1 MLCPSC
7 HTPNRDN
14 ARFCKRCG
22 LSFTAPGGEAGQI
35 EATGQPQPSTP
46 AAPVMA
52 QEQSP
57 QSPADQYEAQANA
70 PVEVEPEAVED
81 ISLAP
86 TQILTPQQMMA
97 YHARRWQQE
106 LEQQQRQP
114 GNAVDIADMP
124 TILAPLDQPAPAS
137 SSVPAQEA
145 SMSATPME
153 MPGVARGSEANG
165 TQEDAPVAESAAS
178 APAESGDNAPP
189 PPAPPLP
196 TDEMP
201 AGSETAN
208 SKEEVME
215 QTSQPAAEQGEQEQ
229 TTSSP
234 EFPLLAVGDT
244 VSGRYEVTQV
254 DSTEENEH
262 VYQVVD
268 HQGYQRCWNCGSEQ
282 NAEGDEFCIDCGA
295 ELLNATYI
303 MHEYPAAEHKDKEE
317 QVLQGVIV
325 NTFVDQG
332 RTYVIEQPQA
342 SQLVFPNG
350 VHLLA
355 SCESDAGVVRSG
367 EPNEDSTL
375 VLLLERVHESI
386 ATPAGVFVVA
396 DGMGGHAN
404 GQGASKMTIGLIAE
418 RIVRELLM
426 PPLSSEKSG
435 EAPAQMD
442 EDAYVA
448 LVRGAIEDANSAL
461 CQANQRD
468 KSDMGS
474 TLTGFMMVGDHAY
487 IFNVGDSRTYL
498 VRDSNLH
505 QLTLDHSLVGQMVAG
520 GLIEPDD
527 VYTHPQ
533 RSQIYRSIGDKL
545 NVQIDVFKQQ
555 VYPGDILLSCSDGLW
570 EMVRNPQIADILTNA
585 PDPQAACARLI
596 EAANAN
602 GGEDN
607 ISAVVVF
614 VR

>member
-1 MLCPSC
+1 
-7 HTPNRDN
+7 
-14 ARFCKRCG
+14 
-22 LSFTAPGGEAGQI
+22 
-35 EATGQPQPSTP
+35 
-46 AAPVMA
+46 MA
-52 QEQSP
+52 QEQAQPS
-57 QSPADQYEAQANA
+57 SGADQNVEQANA
-70 PVEVEPEAVED
+70 PTEVETENVED

-106 LEQQQRQP
+106 LEQQQRQS

-124 TILAPLDQPAPAS
+124 TMLTPLDQPPPASPPAPAQDATMRGTPTETPEMMGS
-137 SSVPAQEA
+137 SKV
-145 SMSATPME
+145 
-153 MPGVARGSEANG
+153 NG
-165 TQEDAPVAESAAS
+165 TTEEAPVAEAGGS
-178 APAESGDNAPP
+178 APAATGSGDNAMTF
-189 PPAPPLP
+189 P
-196 TDEMP
+196 TPSFSGEKMP
-201 AGSETAN
+201 ASSETAT

-215 QTSQPAAEQGEQEQ
+215 QTPQPAAEQDNQEQ
-229 TTSSP
+229 AAASP
-234 EFPLLAVGDT
+234 GFPVLAVGDT
-244 VSGRYEVTQV
+244 VGGRYEVTQV
-254 DSTEENEH
+254 DSAEENEH

-282 NAEGDEFCIDCGA
+282 NGEGDEFCIDCGA
-295 ELLNATYI
+295 ELLNAAYI

-325 NTFVDQG
+325 NTFVEQG
-332 RTYVIEQPQA
+332 QTYVIEQPQA

-375 VLLLERVHESI
+375 VLMLERVHESI
-386 ATPAGVFVVA
+386 ATPSGVFVVA

-426 PPLSSEKSG
+426 PPLASEKSG

-448 LVRGAIEDANSAL
+448 LVRGAIEDANAAL

-498 VRDSNLH
+498 VRDNNLH
-505 QLTLDHSLVGQMVAG
+505 QLTIDHSLVGQMVAG

-545 NVQIDVFKQQ
+545 NVQVDVFKQQ

-570 EMVRNPQIADILTNA
+570 EMVRNPQIADILINA

>member
-22 LSFTAPGGEAGQI
+22 LSFTAPSGEAGQV
-35 EATGQPQPSTP
+35 EATAQPQPSFP
-46 AAPVMA
+46 SASASVQDQA
-52 QEQSP
+52 QP
-57 QSPADQYEAQANA
+57 SPATEQQAVQTHT
-70 PVEVEPEAVED
+70 PDEVETEEVED

-97 YHARRWQQE
+97 YHTRRWQQE
-106 LEQQQRQP
+106 LEQQQQRQS

-124 TILAPLDQPAPAS
+124 TILVPLDQPPVDPSTAPTQEVSMETTPTETPEMAS
-137 SSVPAQEA
+137 SPQA
-145 SMSATPME
+145 SGPTE
-153 MPGVARGSEANG
+153 E
-165 TQEDAPVAESAAS
+165 APVAQASDS
-178 APAESGDNAPP
+178 APVSDDNVIP
-189 PPAPPLP
+189 PPAPPP
-196 TDEMP
+196 SVDEMP
-201 AGSETAN
+201 ASSETVD
-208 SKEEVME
+208 KEEVME
-215 QTSQPAAEQGEQEQ
+215 QSSQPAAEQDVREQA
-229 TTSSP
+229 TSSP
-234 EFPLLAVGDT
+234 EFPLLAVGAM
-244 VSGRYEVTQV
+244 VSGRYEVTQIE
-254 DSTEENEH
+254 STEENEH

-295 ELLNATYI
+295 ELLNATYL

-317 QVLQGVIV
+317 RVLQGVIV
-325 NTFVDQG
+325 NTFVDHG
-332 RTYVIEQPQA
+332 RTYVVEQPQA

-426 PPLSSEKSG
+426 PPLTSEKSG

-448 LVRGAIEDANSAL
+448 LVRGAIEDANAAL

-570 EMVRNPQIADILTNA
+570 EMVRNPQIADILINA

>member
-22 LSFTAPGGEAGQI
+22 LSFTAPTGEAGQM
-35 EATGQPQPSTP
+35 EAPGQPQTSPP

-52 QEQSP
+52 QEQAQP
-57 QSPADQYEAQANA
+57 SPAVDQNVGQANA
-70 PVEVEPEAVED
+70 PVEVEPADVED

-97 YHARRWQQE
+97 YHTRRWQQE

-124 TILAPLDQPAPAS
+124 TMLTPLDQPPP
-137 SSVPAQEA
+137 VPAQQA
-145 SMSATPME
+145 SMRETPTATPE
-153 MPGVARGSEANG
+153 MMGSSEANG
-165 TQEDAPVAESAAS
+165 TAEEVPVADSGSS
-178 APAESGDNAPP
+178 APAATASSDKAITSPT
-189 PPAPPLP
+189 PPLSG
-196 TDEMP
+196 DEMP
-201 AGSETAN
+201 AGSETAT

-215 QTSQPAAEQGEQEQ
+215 QTPQPAAEQASQEQ
-229 TTSSP
+229 AASSP
-234 EFPLLAVGDT
+234 EFPLLAVGET
-244 VSGRYEVTQV
+244 VGGRYEVTQV

-268 HQGYQRCWNCGSEQ
+268 HQGYQRCWNCSSEQ

-295 ELLNATYI
+295 ELLNAAYI
-303 MHEYPAAEHKDKEE
+303 MHEYPAAEHKNKEE
-317 QVLQGVIV
+317 RVLQGVIV

-386 ATPAGVFVVA
+386 ATPSGVFVVA

-426 PPLSSEKSG
+426 PPLASEKSG

-442 EDAYVA
+442 EDTCVA
-448 LVRGAIEDANSAL
+448 LVRGAIEDANAAL

-498 VRDSNLH
+498 VRDNNLH
-505 QLTLDHSLVGQMVAG
+505 QLTIDHSLVGQMVAG

-545 NVQIDVFKQQ
+545 NVQVDVFKQQ

-570 EMVRNPQIADILTNA
+570 EMVRNPQIADILINA

-607 ISAVVVF
+607 VSAVVVF

>member
-22 LSFTAPGGEAGQI
+22 LSFTAPSEGNGQS
-35 EATGQPQPSTP
+35 ENAEQVQT
-46 AAPVMA
+46 AAPDAAMVA
-52 QEQSP
+52 QQPAQQAVE
-57 QSPADQYEAQANA
+57 ADQNVGQTSA
-70 PVEVEPEAVED
+70 PLEIESVED

-106 LEQQQRQP
+106 LDQQQQP
-114 GNAVDIADMP
+114 SGSAVDIADMP
-124 TILAPLDQPAPAS
+124 TRLITDQPFAPPSA
-137 SSVPAQEA
+137 VNMQEA
-145 SMSATPME
+145 
-153 MPGVARGSEANG
+153 
-165 TQEDAPVAESAAS
+165 APVDETASTDVSDQSAGSTENAS
-178 APAESGDNAPP
+178 APATSGPIPATSASGPIESA
-189 PPAPPLP
+189 PPAPPLAVEEAP
-196 TDEMP
+196 ES
-201 AGSETAN
+201 SETTRKDEA
-208 SKEEVME
+208 ME
-215 QTSQPAAEQGEQEQ
+215 QTSQPATEQSEPEQAAA
-229 TTSSP
+229 SGD
-234 EFPLLAVGDT
+234 FPLLTVGAIIA
-244 VSGRYEVTQV
+244 GRYEVTQV
-254 DSTEENEH
+254 DNAEGNEH
-262 VYQVVD
+262 TYQVVD

-295 ELLNATYI
+295 ELLNAAYT
-303 MHEYPAAEHKDKEE
+303 MHEYPAAEDADKEE

-386 ATPAGVFVVA
+386 AAPAGVFIVA

-404 GQGASKMTIGLIAE
+404 GQGASKMTIGIIAE

-426 PPLSSEKSG
+426 PPLSNEKSG
-435 EAPAQMD
+435 EAPPQME
-442 EDAYVA
+442 EDNYVA
-448 LVRGAIEDANSAL
+448 LVRGAIEDANAAL

-487 IFNVGDSRTYL
+487 IFNVGDSRSYL
-498 VRDSNLH
+498 VRDGNLH
-505 QLTLDHSLVGQMVAG
+505 QLTIDHSLVGQMVAG

-570 EMVRNPQIADILTNA
+570 EMVRNPQIADILVNA

-596 EAANAN
+596 EAANTN

-607 ISAVVVF
+607 VSAVVVF